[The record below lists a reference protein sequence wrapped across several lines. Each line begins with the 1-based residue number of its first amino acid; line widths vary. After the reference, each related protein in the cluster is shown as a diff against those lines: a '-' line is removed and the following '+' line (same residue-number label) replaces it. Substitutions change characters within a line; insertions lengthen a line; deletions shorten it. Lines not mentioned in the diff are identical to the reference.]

1 VTAIVDARRGIVTP
15 QGVVLDLETAGV
27 GHRGAARLIDLAVLL
42 ALAGGITQLAD
53 YLPGT
58 AAVVVQLV
66 AFLLLFFGYPV
77 VAETYYRG
85 RTIGKAALGLR
96 VVTLEAGPIG
106 FREAMIRSLFQLV
119 DIGTLGIGALLSG
132 MVSARSQRLG
142 DVAAGTFVIRD
153 PRSVAHVP
161 AVPFTPPMGTE
172 AMVASLDVRRL
183 TPEQERIIRSFL
195 LRVGELSVAAR
206 VDLGRRIAEG
216 TARRLS
222 HDPAHIGDPETYL
235 VSVMAARQ
243 LREGGLAELAMDR
256 PGRRRR
262 FRRRS

>member
-1 VTAIVDARRGIVTP
+1 MTAVIDARRGIVTP

-27 GHRGAARLIDLAVLL
+27 GHRGAARLIDLTVLV
-42 ALAGGITQLAD
+42 ALGAGVTQVAD
-53 YLPGT
+53 FLPGT
-58 AAVVVQLV
+58 AAVVLQL
-66 AFLLLFFGYPV
+66 ASFLVLFFGYPV
-77 VAETYYRG
+77 IAETFYRG

-96 VVTLEAGPIG
+96 AVTLEAGPIG

-132 MVSARSQRLG
+132 MVSPRSQRIG
-142 DVAAGTFVIRD
+142 DIAAGTFVIRD

-183 TPEQERIIRSFL
+183 RPEQERVIRSYL
-195 LRVGELSVAAR
+195 LRVGELSVPAR

-216 TARRLS
+216 TARRLG
-222 HDPAHIGDPETYL
+222 HDPAHLGDDETYL
-235 VSVMAARQ
+235 VAVMAARQ
-243 LREGGLAELAMDR
+243 LREGGLAELALDR
-256 PGRRRR
+256 PQRKRR
-262 FRRRS
+262 FRRGS